1 MTLTHRKKLLVAGVA
16 LAVPL
21 VFGLTRIDRATALT
35 WFAEIGRL
43 SDFCANLP
51 WRSCSDTGTWPER
64 LNPTWRES
72 N

>member
-1 MTLTHRKKLLVAGVA
+1 MTLTHKQRPLIAGTV

-21 VFGLTRIDRATALT
+21 VFGLTRIDRARAWS
-35 WFAEIGRL
+35 WFTELGRL
-43 SDFCANLP
+43 SDFCTELP
-51 WRSCSDTGTWPER
+51 WRSCSNTKAWPER